1 MTEAKA
7 RMAAYIAQEAAA
19 LVEIARKGNAPMLA
33 YLAGMLAAE
42 AAELV
47 KRRKP

>member
-1 MTEAKA
+1 MSDAEA
-7 RMAAYIAQEAAA
+7 RMAAYVEQEAAA

-42 AAELV
+42 AAEMV
-47 KRRKP
+47 KRNKP